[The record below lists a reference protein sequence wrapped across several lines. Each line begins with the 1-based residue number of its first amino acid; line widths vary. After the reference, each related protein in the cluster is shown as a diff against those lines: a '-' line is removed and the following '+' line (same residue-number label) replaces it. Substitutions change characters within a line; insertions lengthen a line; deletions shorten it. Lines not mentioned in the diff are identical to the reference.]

1 MKALKVLEIKTFM
14 SQLFLG
20 EAFDSF
26 LLYELEI
33 QTANHYKISGR
44 LNRRWYDNDELM
56 ELGGREFSLW
66 KEMRGFAFQIIKGN
80 KSPQSMKIVFS
91 LPKENIKKVL
101 ERSGADFLLEQ
112 VKGLFLN
119 VKYENEELDL
129 YVQGVEENIISLNS
143 VIYILHILEYQKKNQ
158 YYNYLSMIT

>member
-66 KEMRGFAFQIIKGN
+66 KEMRGFAFQIN
-80 KSPQSMKIVFS
+80 FA
-91 LPKENIKKVL
+91 L
-101 ERSGADFLLEQ
+101 RCF
-112 VKGLFLN
+112 F
-119 VKYENEELDL
+119 
-129 YVQGVEENIISLNS
+129 
-143 VIYILHILEYQKKNQ
+143 
-158 YYNYLSMIT
+158 